1 MKQNDT
7 LVSLMQKFSKSFIN
21 MDMDD
26 EQLKL
31 VVVAALNNELKLYF
45 NDTVDEFE
53 PENSKNKEN
62 SFMITEMFCIML
74 LY

>member
-1 MKQNDT
+1 
-7 LVSLMQKFSKSFIN
+7 MQKFSKSFIN

-53 PENSKNKEN
+53 PRIVRRKEN